1 MKTLMLITFML
12 LSGSLWANQD
22 NRYLQTGK
30 VQYETPLEEDV
41 LKVNTALGYCTV
53 LEFAEKPMLV
63 TVGDNSLIQVEIP
76 QNSKSVVIKPMQEAG
91 ETNLFVFTPSQ
102 RFNYNVVIGSPAQ
115 VDYVLDSRQAL
126 KDKGKS
132 HSRLSL
138 GTVLKMA
145 RSYAGLKSL
154 GVINQREFIQKD
166 IFNQCSYPWVSID
179 FLEVFANKDPHYLV
193 FHIVVHNLADETLN
207 LKEEN
212 ASILVNDQKFIPQ
225 YVLFDNDR
233 LAPSSKTDG
242 WLVLENSFVS
252 IDNKFSLSVGVGDEE
267 YVCKQSVS

>member
-1 MKTLMLITFML
+1 MF
-12 LSGSLWANQD
+12 LSGPLWANQD
-22 NRYLQTGK
+22 SRYLQTGK

-41 LKVNTALGYCTV
+41 LRINTAIGYCTV

-76 QNSKSVVIKPMQEAG
+76 QNSKSVVIKPMQESG

-102 RFNYNVVIGSPAQ
+102 RFNYKVTIGDPGQ
-115 VDYVLDSRQAL
+115 VDYVLDSKQAF

-132 HSRLSL
+132 PNRLSL

-145 RSYAGLKSL
+145 RSYTALKGM
-154 GVINQREFIQKD
+154 GVINGREFIQKD
-166 IFNQCSYPWVSID
+166 IFNQCSYPNVSID
-179 FLEVFANKDPHYLV
+179 VIEAFANKDPHYLL
-193 FHIVVHNLADETLN
+193 FHIVVHNLTGETVSLR
-207 LKEEN
+207 EEN
-212 ASILVNDQKFIPQ
+212 ASIFANDQKFIPQ

-233 LAPSSKTDG
+233 MTPMSKTDG

-252 IDNKFSLSVGVGDEE
+252 IDNKFSLSVGVDDEE
-267 YVCKQSVS
+267 YLCKQSVS

>member
-1 MKTLMLITFML
+1 MKTLMLIML
-12 LSGSLWANQD
+12 MFLSGPLWAHQNS
-22 NRYLQTGK
+22 RYLQTGK

-41 LKVNTALGYCTV
+41 LKVNTAIGYCTV

-102 RFNYNVVIGSPAQ
+102 RFNYNVSIGDPAQ
-115 VDYVLDSRQAL
+115 VDYVLDSGHMSTKL
-126 KDKGKS
+126 DKG

-154 GVINQREFIQKD
+154 GVINGREFIQKD
-166 IFNQCSYPWVSID
+166 IFNQCSYPRVSID
-179 FLEVFANKDPHYLV
+179 VIEVFANKDPHYLL
-193 FHIVVHNLADETLN
+193 FHIVVHNLTDETVSLREQN
-207 LKEEN
+207 T
-212 ASILVNDQKFIPQ
+212 SILANDQKFVPQ
-225 YVLFDNDR
+225 YVLFDNDK

-252 IDNKFSLSVGVGDEE
+252 IDNKFSLSVGVEDEE